1 MFRIALPMAIAAIF
15 STATLAADLTTD
27 AKKAAYAIGYQF
39 GANAKRDGLALDPTA
54 VADGI
59 KDALAGNKPAADPE
73 VLQTALNKLRGEL
86 EAKAKAASDKNTRD
100 GNAFRASYAKTPGVK
115 KTASGLMYQVLTA
128 GTGAKPTATDAVKVN
143 YRGTLTDGTEFDS
156 SYKRGEPVSFPVDQ
170 ILPGWQEALVLMP
183 EGSKWKIVLPPELAY
198 GAKGAG
204 GAIGP
209 NQTLVF
215 EIELLDIG
223 KVETTGATP

>member
-156 SYKRGEPVSFPVDQ
+156 SYKRGEPVSFPVNQ

-223 KVETTGATP
+223 NVETTGATP

>member
-73 VLQTALNKLRGEL
+73 ALQTALNKLRGEL

-156 SYKRGEPVSFPVDQ
+156 SYKRGEPVSFPVNQ

>member
-156 SYKRGEPVSFPVDQ
+156 SYKRGEPVSFPVNQ